1 MIFRN
6 SEKGYENFEKILQM
20 LSISQNLR
28 YMFEVYRISGRSTK
42 AAESDTDL
50 ICSIRKKET
59 IGFSEKNTTTALQFH
74 LYLKR
79 ARERV
84 VERVTCGLMG
94 DFISAF
100 PNGAAL
106 LIIWPE
112 GPNNALI
119 FI

>member
-28 YMFEVYRISGRSTK
+28 YMFEVSRISEISTK

-59 IGFSEKNTTTALQFH
+59 IGFSEKKHDDSTAISSL
-74 LYLKR
+74 LK
-79 ARERV
+79 
-84 VERVTCGLMG
+84 
-94 DFISAF
+94 
-100 PNGAAL
+100 
-106 LIIWPE
+106 E
-112 GPNNALI
+112 GQRTRC
-119 FI
+119 